1 MLLLIE
7 TGFFYYREAKSPKMN
22 DFNAQK
28 ELRDAP
34 EDFTVVGTTKDGV
47 PGFLESAPGN
57 LLNLALGNVELSS
70 DVFCV
75 ISVIIM

>member
-1 MLLLIE
+1 
-7 TGFFYYREAKSPKMN
+7 MN

-34 EDFTVVGTTKDGV
+34 EDFTVIGTTKDGV
-47 PGFLESAPGN
+47 PGFLESAPVN
-57 LLNLALGNVELSS
+57 PLNLALGNVELSS

>member
-1 MLLLIE
+1 M
-7 TGFFYYREAKSPKMN
+7 K

-34 EDFTVVGTTKDGV
+34 EDFTVIGTTKDDV
-47 PGFLESAPGN
+47 PGFLASEPGN
-57 LLNLALGNVELSS
+57 PLNLALGNVELPS

-75 ISVIIM
+75 VSVIIV